1 MSRRSPLLGLLAC
14 LLIGALF
21 YFLAFQPRAAEQEA
35 VEAETAQLQ
44 TQAQTLRNDI
54 ARLED
59 IKSNQVA
66 IRTQLTRLEQL
77 IPAGTAQPAVVR
89 ELQLAADAAG
99 VEIDAITFA
108 PPVPLEEA
116 PPTGDEGTV
125 LASVPITVVV
135 RGGYYQA
142 VDLFRRLE
150 VDTERALLVRG
161 FQMVEGED
169 AFPEL
174 SMTWLGDL
182 FTVVPVCTPPPPPA
196 PEPAPGEDG
205 ATEPAPEGVVPTD
218 PAAAPTPTD
227 PAPQA
232 AAGGTS

>member
-14 LLIGALF
+14 LLIGVLF
-21 YFLAFQPRAAEQEA
+21 YFLAYQPKTVEQEA
-35 VEAETAQLQ
+35 VEAETAQLV

-59 IKSNQVA
+59 IKANQVA
-66 IRTQLTRLEQL
+66 IRTQLTRLSEL
-77 IPAGTAQPAVVR
+77 IPDGTAQPAVVR

-99 VEIDAITFA
+99 VEIDSISFA
-108 PPVPLEEA
+108 PPVPLVEA
-116 PPTGDEGTV
+116 PPTGDESTV
-125 LASVPITVVV
+125 LASIPVTVVV

-142 VDLFRRLE
+142 VDLFRRVE
-150 VDTERALLVRG
+150 VDTDRALLVRA

-174 SMTWLGDL
+174 AMTWQGDL
-182 FTVVPVCTPPPPPA
+182 FTVVPVFTPPPPPA
-196 PEPAPGEDG
+196 PEPTPGEDG
-205 ATEPAPEGVVPTD
+205 ATEPAPEGGAPTD
-218 PAAAPTPTD
+218 AAAPTD

-232 AAGGTS
+232 AGGGTS